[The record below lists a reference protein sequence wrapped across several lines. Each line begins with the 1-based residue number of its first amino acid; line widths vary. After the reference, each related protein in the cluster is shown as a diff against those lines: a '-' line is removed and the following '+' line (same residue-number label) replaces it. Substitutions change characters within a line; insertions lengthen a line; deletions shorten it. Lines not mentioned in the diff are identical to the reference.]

1 MEMPAEH
8 TRHDKEDESTKIERL
23 RACLSTTKSQKK
35 VSAETGSPLNS
46 FAAYSIKSE
55 REEAPPLAPF
65 PKMQLAPVGSI
76 PPHEIFSVKKPN
88 PIQVGQLEQV
98 KQAFANS
105 RVPAGARKA
114 YEEMKW
120 QEEMERRRLMLEAR
134 ASQDKT
140 LLFGVGLVAVI
151 ALGYFGYLKV
161 TEIAQMNAKAALME
175 QFYRQLPEAA
185 KQAI

>member
-35 VSAETGSPLNS
+35 ASVEAGSPLNS

-55 REEAPPLAPF
+55 REEPPPL
-65 PKMQLAPVGSI
+65 PKMQLAPVGSV
-76 PPHEIFSVKKPN
+76 PPHEVFSVKKPN
-88 PIQVGQLEQV
+88 PIQMGQLEQV

-140 LLFGVGLVAVI
+140 LLFGVGLMAVI
-151 ALGYFGYLKV
+151 ALGYFGYLKI
-161 TEIAQMNAKAALME
+161 TEIAQTNAKAALME

-185 KQAI
+185 KNL